1 MTPVIFRKFHNGEVI
16 ALFPN
21 QPGTNDPHTCL
32 SYAHVGQHGTA
43 SVSIVADTLPASHEE
58 YQPLMRELVA
68 IGYSQLVVKHR
79 FTRKDAIS
87 RTTL

>member
-16 ALFPN
+16 ALFPD
-21 QPGTNDPHTCL
+21 QPGTHEPHTCL
-32 SYAHVGQHGTA
+32 SYMHTEQHGVSFA
-43 SVSIVADTLPASHEE
+43 SLSYTLPASPEE